1 MTDKKVPTMEIK
13 INVSAETEGTDSPWW
28 LIVDP
33 KQMMKPDAAAVAMGM
48 ITGPFFSREEAQA
61 ELTNRRYHYGQ
72 HAVVWCH
79 SGCYTKEYKKAY
91 YEASCKRSENAAMVE
106 EVKA

>member
-1 MTDKKVPTMEIK
+1 MTDKEALTVEIK
-13 INVSAETEGTDSPWW
+13 LNVSMENEGTDSPWW

-33 KQMMKPDAAAVAMGM
+33 QQMMEPDPAFVAMGM

-61 ELTNRRYHYGQ
+61 ELTHRRYHYGK
-72 HAVVWCH
+72 HAVVWCA

-91 YEASCKRSENAAMVE
+91 YEGMEMQTEHILMLRKN
-106 EVKA
+106 